1 MKKLRKK
8 KKPGY
13 QRRRERGTDMVKK
26 IYETKHYTSSKYGNL
41 FDTEMKMP
49 KDFDE
54 QELFEMKKMRK
65 TLKEQL
71 GKA

>member
-13 QRRRERGTDMVKK
+13 QRRRERGKDMVKK
-26 IYETKHYTSSKYGNL
+26 IYETKHYTSSKYGDL

-49 KDFDE
+49 KDFDD
-54 QELFEMKKMRK
+54 
-65 TLKEQL
+65 
-71 GKA
+71 

>member
-54 QELFEMKKMRK
+54 
-65 TLKEQL
+65 
-71 GKA
+71 